1 MPPKTQKR
9 PKKILAP
16 NNEGQTDNPVTTR
29 PRNVRQIINEPTLR
43 LNNQEM
49 INEPIARKEQQNL
62 RNFRQIIDE
71 PIIAPRIVRRII
83 NEPTL
88 RLNDQD
94 INEQNARIEDRNRL
108 TKSLRRVKDNA
119 RSLADKYPKRRIFTY
134 NKPSPP
140 LNLEYP
146 LELKYKPS
154 IIQVEK
160 VTNELF
166 SNMIE
171 NELRV
176 IFGNQQT
183 IDAIRKRVLTME
195 YKQQIKFLT
204 FLAYCRYVGV
214 RNSGVNNP
222 TETVTT
228 DILIEK
234 INAKVIPD
242 EFKEFVK
249 NEFNIKI
256 NYILYPSMSKKSK
269 STMIPNLFSRDTPVD
284 LGDLYLPNVG
294 VNMIEQGGDT
304 IQSLDL
310 SILSPTVSVGRTFVH
325 TKSYIDVRDHINNL
339 MNPVNEIKDLSELLQ
354 KMQPKKGK
362 PNDIVVRNPIMNY
375 LKLKKSTLDKN
386 QSRLMISPPLIDDD
400 FKEEE
405 EEEAEE
411 AEESDD
417 DFIDD
422 KEIVQTEESDDD
434 DSTGRD
440 QTEESD
446 DVSTDRDGFAAP
458 SKGESDVESNILC
471 DKCGKNSFGSSYN
484 SVKYVDGKTVSVN
497 CCSSKCFAKIKF

>member
-1 MPPKTQKR
+1 M
-9 PKKILAP
+9 
-16 NNEGQTDNPVTTR
+16 D
-29 PRNVRQIINEPTLR
+29 
-43 LNNQEM
+43 
-49 INEPIARKEQQNL
+49 
-62 RNFRQIIDE
+62 
-71 PIIAPRIVRRII
+71 
-83 NEPTL
+83 
-88 RLNDQD
+88 
-94 INEQNARIEDRNRL
+94 
-108 TKSLRRVKDNA
+108 
-119 RSLADKYPKRRIFTY
+119 
-134 NKPSPP
+134 
-140 LNLEYP
+140 LEYP

-160 VTNELF
+160 VTKELF
-166 SNMIE
+166 SNIIE

-183 IDAIRKRVLTME
+183 IKEIKKSVYDME
-195 YKQQIKFLT
+195 YNQQIKFLT

-222 TETVTT
+222 TKTVTT

-242 EFKEFVK
+242 KFKEFVK

-256 NYILYPSMSKKSK
+256 KYILYPSMSKKSK

-339 MNPVNEIKDLSELLQ
+339 MNPVNEIKDLSELLK

-362 PNDIVVRNPIMNY
+362 TNDIVVRNPIMNY
-375 LKLKKSTLDKN
+375 LKLKKSTLDTN
-386 QSRLMISPPLIDDD
+386 PSRWINPPLIDDD
-400 FKEEE
+400 FEKEKEE
-405 EEEAEE
+405 AK
-411 AEESDD
+411 ESDD
-417 DFIDD
+417 DFINDD
-422 KEIVQTEESDDD
+422 KIDQTEESDD

-446 DVSTDRDGFAAP
+446 DDSTGSDGFAAR
-458 SKGESDVESNILC
+458 SKGESEEEYSSSDSDVESNILC
-471 DKCGKNSFGSSYN
+471 DKCGKNSFGSSYK
-484 SVKYVDGKTVSVN
+484 SVKYVDGKIVSVN